1 MNDLMHRPGAAGK
14 RGNLMLGS
22 SVAVSDSD
30 RSPLI
35 EHPADFRLLDAEG
48 GLKAELTGDWT
59 SRTMGGAA
67 DRLRSEL
74 ANRHAKIVDMTQM
87 GRCDTSGAYAI
98 VRAAENAG
106 AADAQIKAR
115 PETQR
120 LIDLVS
126 RVKEDEVAPP
136 PQPSLWNRF
145 LVRLGRGITNLGVE
159 GYETLAFNGRIL
171 AAMGRL
177 IANPKKFR
185 WAPFVAL
192 AERAGL
198 DALPIVSVT
207 SFFIGAVVGLLGAHM
222 LSQFG
227 AQVFAVELIGIAVLR
242 EFAIIITAVL
252 LAGRSASSFA
262 AEIGS
267 MKMNQEIDAM
277 RVMGVDPFEAL
288 VLPRFMALLFTIP
301 LLTFVAALAG
311 LLGGMCVTW
320 AVLGISPDFFMA
332 RVVDQVGVSHF
343 WVGLSKAPV
352 MAIVIAGI
360 GCRQGMEVGG
370 DVESLGRRVTAA
382 VVHAIFSIIMIDA
395 VFALVYM
402 EANL

>member
-1 MNDLMHRPGAAGK
+1 M
-14 RGNLMLGS
+14 
-22 SVAVSDSD
+22 
-30 RSPLI
+30 
-35 EHPADFRLLDAEG
+35 EHPADFQLLDSES

-59 SRTMGGAA
+59 TRTMGGAA
-67 DRLRSEL
+67 DRLRNEL
-74 ANRHAKIVDMTQM
+74 AARKAKTVDLTRV
-87 GRCDTSGAYAI
+87 GRCDTSGAFAI
-98 VRAAENAG
+98 VRAANQSG
-106 AADAQIKAR
+106 ATTKTQLKAR

-126 RVKEDEVAPP
+126 RVKEEDVTPP
-136 PQPSLWNRF
+136 PRTSLWNRF
-145 LVRLGRGITNLGVE
+145 LVRLGRGIVNLGIE
-159 GYETLAFNGRIL
+159 GYETMAFNGRIL
-171 AAMGRL
+171 AALGRL
-177 IANPKKFR
+177 IANPKRFR

-198 DALPIVSVT
+198 DALPIVGVT

-267 MKMNQEIDAM
+267 MKMQQEIDAM

-288 VLPRFMALLFTIP
+288 VLPRFLALLATIP

-311 LLGGMCVTW
+311 LAGGMLVTW

-332 RVVDQVGVSHF
+332 RVVDQVGVAHF
-343 WVGLSKAPV
+343 WIGLSKVPV

-360 GCRQGMEVGG
+360 GCRQGMEVAG